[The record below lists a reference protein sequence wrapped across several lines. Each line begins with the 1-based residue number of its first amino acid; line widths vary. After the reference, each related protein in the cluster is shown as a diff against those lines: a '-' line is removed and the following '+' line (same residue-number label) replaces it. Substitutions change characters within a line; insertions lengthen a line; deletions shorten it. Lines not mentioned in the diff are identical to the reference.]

1 MIANACVQ
9 ERIIAL
15 QPAGATHDHPSNSQD
30 ADAAHTPPEAPLM
43 SSFTLELTET
53 LHDYLLEHGTRESLV
68 AAELRTETRAATR
81 WHPMQISPEQGAF
94 MQWLVRLIGAKRTI
108 EVGTFT
114 GYSALVVAEALP
126 SDGRVIACDISTE
139 WTAIGRPFWERAGVA
154 DKIDLRLR
162 PAIETLDEIIADGG
176 AGGFDFAF
184 IDADKVNYDAYYE
197 RCLTLLRRGGVIGID
212 NVLWGGRVANE
223 DANDEDTRAIRAL
236 NRKVHADQRVHVSML
251 PIGDGLTLAVK
262 N

>member
-1 MIANACVQ
+1 
-9 ERIIAL
+9 
-15 QPAGATHDHPSNSQD
+15 
-30 ADAAHTPPEAPLM
+30 M

-53 LHDYLLEHGTRESLV
+53 LHEYLLSHGTRESRV
-68 AAELRTETRAATR
+68 AAELRAETRAATR

-94 MQWLVRLIGAKRTI
+94 MQWLVRVIGAKRTI

-126 SDGRVIACDISTE
+126 SDGQVIACDTSAE

-162 PAIETLDEIIADGG
+162 PGVETLDELLADGR
-176 AGGFDFAF
+176 AGDFDFAF
-184 IDADKVNYDAYYE
+184 IDADKANYDAYYE
-197 RCLTLLRRGGVIGID
+197 RCLTLLRPGGVIGID

-223 DANDEDTRAIRAL
+223 DVNDEDTRAIRAL
-236 NRKVHADQRVHVSML
+236 NRKVHADQRVHISML
-251 PIGDGLTLAVK
+251 PVGDGLSLAVK
-262 N
+262 V